1 MTVRPLFNAGKKVV
15 GRISTDADSTQAN
28 WARESGFQSVRQRS
42 RSSRRE
48 AYGSADRQLDTRNV
62 FIVGPDGKIVARMMK
77 FNVLAADA
85 YTELGT
91 DVSECPE
98 IARPIALRVTAIDAP
113 AAAGRAL
120 ALELYDAAV
129 AAAAPGPAT
138 ARAVDALPIERGSR
152 LWIFAFGKAA
162 RPMAAAA
169 VTSTLRSLHSIVG
182 GLIVAPDDAP
192 SPYPTIVSMR
202 GDHPLPGRHSFDASA
217 KIAEIASGR
226 RGSDVA
232 IVLLSGGASSLIGAP
247 VRAINESD
255 FVVLQELLLGSGLD
269 IAATNLVRKRF
280 SRWGAGRLALA
291 LAPATTH
298 CLAISD
304 VAGDDL
310 SVIGSGPCIPDGSSV
325 ADVTN
330 LLQRANLFARLP
342 AACRDYLTGVT
353 RVTVP
358 ETPAKSHPAF
368 AHITARVIG
377 NNRLALDGVASKAE
391 ELRLATSIAPERLEG
406 EAARAGETIARRR
419 CRGVAGREQ
428 RVLRM
433 GRQPTVTLASPHG
446 ATSMG
451 GAADRS
457 SRSPRRD
464 ASPGRRRRGRYRCS
478 RPARRPRRRHRCG
491 RSDRRPHDVERR
503 GEGGRDLAGARRAR
517 VVGAAR
523 GERADPTPRH
533 GHERERRRRRS
544 DLPLTRADS
553 RLA

>member
-1 MTVRPLFNAGKKVV
+1 
-15 GRISTDADSTQAN
+15 
-28 WARESGFQSVRQRS
+28 
-42 RSSRRE
+42 
-48 AYGSADRQLDTRNV
+48 
-62 FIVGPDGKIVARMMK
+62 
-77 FNVLAADA
+77 
-85 YTELGT
+85 
-91 DVSECPE
+91 
-98 IARPIALRVTAIDAP
+98 VTAIDAP
-113 AAAGRAL
+113 AAAGRTL
-120 ALELYDAAV
+120 ALELYDAAI

-182 GLIVAPDDAP
+182 GMIVAPDDAP

-269 IAATNLVRKRF
+269 IAATNMVRKRF

-291 LAPATTH
+291 LAPAATH

-353 RVTVP
+353 RGTVP

-368 AHITARVIG
+368 AHIAGRVIG
-377 NNRLALDGVASKAE
+377 NNRLALDGVASKADD
-391 ELRLATSIAPERLEG
+391 LRLATSIAPERLAG
-406 EAARAGETIARRR
+406 EAARAGEAIARAL
-419 CRGVAGREQ
+419 VAAASQGANNACFAWGGET
-428 RVLRM
+428 
-433 GRQPTVTLASPHG
+433 TVTLAVPNGSTAMGGRCQELALAAARVLHQAGADAAGIALLAAGTDGRDG
-446 ATSMG
+446 ATDAA
-451 GAADRS
+451 GAIVDHTTWSAV
-457 SRSPRRD
+457 
-464 ASPGRRRRGRYRCS
+464 A
-478 RPARRPRRRHRCG
+478 
-491 RSDRRPHDVERR
+491 
-503 GEGGRDLAGARRAR
+503 EGGRDPAQALAAHESYKALRAASALIPRRDTGTNVNDV
-517 VVGAAR
+517 VVGVIVR
-523 GERADPTPRH
+523 
-533 GHERERRRRRS
+533 
-544 DLPLTRADS
+544 
-553 RLA
+553 

>member
-1 MTVRPLFNAGKKVV
+1 M
-15 GRISTDADSTQAN
+15 
-28 WARESGFQSVRQRS
+28 
-42 RSSRRE
+42 
-48 AYGSADRQLDTRNV
+48 
-62 FIVGPDGKIVARMMK
+62 
-77 FNVLAADA
+77 
-85 YTELGT
+85 
-91 DVSECPE
+91 
-98 IARPIALRVTAIDAP
+98 TAIDAP

-138 ARAVDALPIERGSR
+138 ARAVDALRIERGSR

-255 FVVLQELLLGSGLD
+255 FVVLQEMLLGSGLD

-304 VAGDDL
+304 VAGDHL

-342 AACRDYLTGVT
+342 ATCRDLLTGVT
-353 RVTVP
+353 RGTVP
-358 ETPAKSHPAF
+358 ETPARSHPAF
-368 AHITARVIG
+368 AHITGRVIG

-391 ELRLATSIAPERLEG
+391 ELRLATSVAPERLDG
-406 EAARAGETIARRR
+406 EAARAGEAIAR
-419 CRGVAGREQ
+419 
-428 RVLRM
+428 VLIAAASE
-433 GRQPTVTLASPHG
+433 GASNACFAWGGETTVTLAAPNG
-446 ATSMG
+446 ATAMG
-451 GAADRS
+451 GRCQELALAAARVLHQAGGDAAGIALLAAGTDG
-457 SRSPRRD
+457 RD
-464 ASPGRRRRGRYRCS
+464 GATDAAGAIVDHTTWS
-478 RPARRPRRRHRCG
+478 A
-491 RSDRRPHDVERR
+491 VA
-503 GEGGRDLAGARRAR
+503 EGGRDPAQALATHESYKALRAASALIPRRDTGTNVNDV
-517 VVGAAR
+517 VVGVIVR
-523 GERADPTPRH
+523 
-533 GHERERRRRRS
+533 
-544 DLPLTRADS
+544 
-553 RLA
+553 